1 LAAQAKGPEVQ
12 PVTESAWALVGE
24 KEQRF
29 ATDFTNNATFGVV
42 TANAGVVLIEP
53 GGSWQGAKEIH
64 AAINGLKDQPVAVGI
79 NTGGQDHRWLGNA
92 YWLAQGALIC
102 ALTYC
107 TAIS

>member
-1 LAAQAKGPEVQ
+1 LGACWRKRATV
-12 PVTESAWALVGE
+12 
-24 KEQRF
+24 R
-29 ATDFTNNATFGVV
+29 TDFTNNATFGVV

-92 YWLAQGALIC
+92 YWLAQGALIS
-102 ALTYC
+102 ALTQC